1 MLRVLIVDDEPIV
14 RIALR
19 EIIRWDS
26 YGCEIAGE
34 ASNGR
39 EALRM
44 IGNNNIDLVLVDM
57 QMPIMTGIEFI
68 KELRD
73 TPDGTKIGVIV
84 LSAYRNYEYVR
95 ESFLYGVYDY
105 IIKDDLEEEKVG
117 TVIEKAVTMLLER
130 MNESER
136 KESEARS
143 VLQQLKDQRFME
155 GVRKESGNV
164 RNIRRSPHGEQELE
178 IWNKGLPSYRHI
190 VGSLLIDRSYK
201 ESFEDQGQKQ
211 RFVMH
216 TVRQVIEGYGYE
228 AVMNMAGPLEYA
240 LLILIPRHVSGLAA
254 RELLHEII
262 TKAMSH
268 LEQYVNVRGCI
279 GVAEPCEDSGLWG
292 ARYEQAFV
300 LAQYRFFNGGGRAY
314 FPEDA
319 AGPSQELRNQHG
331 SNSGSVSAFI
341 QALARDDDQWR
352 KELNILLSHFSLHR
366 KATIDQVLEPYRSL
380 ILEMN
385 TLLYSK
391 GIPWSNIKG
400 VEFSASQLLSK
411 IDSLQEVNRNMV
423 EIAEKVAATVFA
435 AKYELDSAERP
446 VEKVRRWIQIHYH
459 EPISLTLASEE
470 AGISETYLSKLFS
483 KEMGETFVEY
493 VTRIRIEKAIGM
505 MYSGMKLYEIGE
517 KVGYPNQGHFTKV
530 FKKVT
535 GLAPAEYR
543 EQLHQEVEER

>member
-19 EIIRWDS
+19 EIIKWDS

-44 IGNNNIDLVLVDM
+44 IRGGNIDLVLVDM

-68 KELRD
+68 KELHD
-73 TPDGTKIGVIV
+73 TSEGIKTGVIV

-105 IIKDDLEEEKVG
+105 IIKDDLEEDKVG
-117 TVIEKAVTMLLER
+117 SVVGKAVAMLRER

-136 KESEARS
+136 KESEART
-143 VLQQLKDQRFME
+143 VLQQLKDQWFME
-155 GVRKESGNV
+155 IVRQELGSTRIVKLSMH
-164 RNIRRSPHGEQELE
+164 RDQELE
-178 IWNKGLPSYRHI
+178 VWINKLSGYRHI
-190 VGSLLIDRSYK
+190 IGSLLIDRSYK

-228 AVMNMAGPLEYA
+228 TVINRVGPLEYA
-240 LLILIPRHVSGLAA
+240 LLVLIPRHVSGLAA

-279 GVAEPCEDSGLWG
+279 GIAEPCDDRELWSP
-292 ARYEQAFV
+292 RYEQALF
-300 LAQYRFFNGGGRAY
+300 LAQYRFFNGGGMAY

-319 AGPSQELRNQHG
+319 VTPTQMLRQHA
-331 SNSGSVSAFI
+331 SNSSSVSEFI
-341 QALARDDDQWR
+341 QALARNDDHWR
-352 KELNILLSHFSLHR
+352 KELKVLLSQYSLHR
-366 KATIDQVLEPYRSL
+366 KATIDQILEPYRSL
-380 ILEMN
+380 LLEIN
-385 TLLYSK
+385 TMLYSK
-391 GIPWSNIKG
+391 GIPWPSMNG
-400 VEFSASQLLSK
+400 VEFSASKLLDK
-411 IDSLQEVNRNMV
+411 IDSLQEVNKQMIV
-423 EIAEKVAATVFA
+423 IAERAAATVFS
-435 AKYELDSAERP
+435 AKYALDSVERP
-446 VEKVRRWIQIHYH
+446 VEKVRRWIQVHYH

-505 MYSGMKLYEIGE
+505 MHSGMKLYEIGE

-535 GLAPAEYR
+535 GIAPAEYR
-543 EQLHQEVEER
+543 EQLHQEVEEG

>member
-1 MLRVLIVDDEPIV
+1 MLKVLIVDDEPIV

-19 EIIRWDS
+19 EIILWDS

-44 IGNNNIDLVLVDM
+44 IRSSNIDLVLVDM

-73 TPDGTKIGVIV
+73 LPEGAKTGVIV

-117 TVIEKAVTMLLER
+117 KVIDKAVNLLRER

-143 VLQQLKDQRFME
+143 VLQQLKDQWFM
-155 GVRKESGNV
+155 GILRPQLGDLRNV
-164 RNIRRSPHGEQELE
+164 QLSSHGEHGLE
-178 IWNKGLPSYRHI
+178 SWSKGLSGYRHI
-190 VGSLLIDRSYK
+190 IGSLLIDRSYK
-201 ESFEDQGQKQ
+201 DTLEDQGQKQ

-228 AVMNMAGPLEYA
+228 IVMSRIGPLEYA
-240 LLILIPRHVSGLAA
+240 LLVLIPRHVSGLAE

-268 LEQYVNVRGCI
+268 LELYVNVRGGI
-279 GVAEPCEDSGLWG
+279 GIAEPCDDKGLWRT
-292 ARYEQAFV
+292 RYEQAV
-300 LAQYRFFNGGGRAY
+300 YLAQYRFFSGSGMVY

-319 AGPSQELRNQHG
+319 VLPSQEGRYQQAAD
-331 SNSGSVSAFI
+331 SRSMSEFI
-341 QALARDDDQWR
+341 QALARDDDHWR
-352 KELNILLSHFSLHR
+352 KELSVLLGQFSLSR
-366 KATIDQVLEPYRSL
+366 RATIDQMLEPYRSL
-380 ILEMN
+380 LQEMN
-385 TLLYSK
+385 TMLYSK
-391 GIPWSNIKG
+391 GIAWSSVKG
-400 VEFSASQLLSK
+400 VELSASQLLSK
-411 IDSLQEVNRNMV
+411 IDSLQEVNQQMI
-423 EIAEKVAATVFA
+423 EIAERAAATVFS
-435 AKYELDSAERP
+435 AKYALDTVERP
-446 VEKVRRWIQIHYH
+446 VEKVRRWIQVHYH

-505 MYSGMKLYEIGE
+505 MHSGMKLYEIGE

-535 GLAPAEYR
+535 GIAPAEYR
-543 EQLHQEVEER
+543 EQLQQEIEEG